1 VIERRNQPRRTL
13 CGGVVIGVLAGLWLA
28 AVEIAYVLV
37 AGTGAAGH
45 AGRFA
50 LVTALL
56 AMCFGGVLG
65 ALAGLVAWGAG
76 RLGGLLG
83 KRRVNELTATARVY
97 TVLMTVPVA
106 LVCANLFSGRWART
120 IPLHDALAV
129 VAGLLLLYGG
139 FRVASLTL
147 TLRDRLRRGSL
158 APRTGTL
165 LGLALLATAIVLYVA
180 DQRVFPRL
188 YHYFHNALA
197 FAAYVSA
204 LLGLGAL
211 FAARQA
217 SGSRLG
223 RLAEP
228 GIALCLA
235 VAIVAGGATGLALLS
250 GSQGLRF
257 VVATRTAVGQKLVG
271 VAAALN
277 LGPRRGLGQ
286 IPSAPPAAIPSTIA
300 PPKLPVGLRT
310 PGADVFLISV
320 DACRADHVGAYGY
333 PRRTTPAIDEVASS
347 GAVFE
352 RTYAQ
357 VPHTSFSISTMLTG
371 KYLYSLAELGDRQRH
386 ETLPVILRR
395 YGYKTAGFFPPSVF
409 FIDAQKFT
417 TYEETRFHFE
427 YVKYEYLDAA
437 RRVDQVIQFLESE
450 KPARVFAWTHFFE
463 PHEPYDPHPGFDF
476 GARALDRYDGE
487 IAYVDSQIGRLLK
500 WIRANRPNAV
510 VIVTAD
516 HGEEFGEHGG
526 HYHATTLYDEQIRVP
541 LVVSAPGL
549 SARRVPIQAEIIDVP
564 TTILSLLD
572 LPLPARM
579 RGTDLTPW
587 LADLP
592 AEPEA
597 APPAYAEIEH
607 KKMVVKQNRKLICD
621 LQQGFCELY
630 DLVADPAEKR
640 NLADADKQEVAALRA
655 DLDAWIGAHL
665 AYEQG
670 PPELEGPQRRRKAL
684 ERGRLGDV
692 GAVPELQRLLS
703 DGDVAVRREAARLLL
718 ALRAPAARQAL
729 THALADADL
738 EVRRAAQAGAAPL
751 VPAAR
756 AAAKGL
762 LAEGQAP
769 AEARLWAAIGLADA
783 GDATG
788 VPLLARAVATSCQI
802 IADGSNADGRCVGQI
817 DPILAR
823 DVVLLLG
830 QLKDRR
836 AVPALL
842 EARGNVRLRKEVV
855 QALGEIGDPRVA
867 TSLWRELLVEPRIEV
882 RGEIARALG
891 KLGDRSA
898 VPALARAFNRE
909 TESSVARELFL
920 ALCTLKGVPAGGAQA
935 ADLSRRPPAPSV
947 DVALAAPGA
956 EPDGRFDLWL
966 RVTTPQTPARLAVK
980 VGQRLLAHVEIGAA
994 DTVETLAL
1002 PADALPRRGK
1012 VRVTFA
1018 TEQGAPHV
1026 VAAWLRALPGG
1037 PAPASAPASGPAS
1050 APSP

>member
-1 VIERRNQPRRTL
+1 V
-13 CGGVVIGVLAGLWLA
+13 CGGLVTGVLAGLWLA
-28 AVEIAYVLV
+28 VVEIVWVLLFG
-37 AGTGAAGH
+37 AGAAGH

-50 LVTALL
+50 LVVALL
-56 AMCFGGVLG
+56 AMCCGGVFG

-76 RLGGLLG
+76 RLGALLG

-97 TVLMTVPVA
+97 AILLTVPVA

-120 IPLHDALAV
+120 IPLHDGLAV
-129 VAGLLLLYGG
+129 VVGLLLLYGG
-139 FRVASLTL
+139 FRVAQLVL

-158 APRTGTL
+158 PARSGSL
-165 LGLALLATAIVLYVA
+165 LGFALLGVALFLYVA
-180 DQRVFPRL
+180 DQRLFPRL
-188 YHYFHNALA
+188 YVYLHNALA
-197 FAAYVSA
+197 FTAYLSA

-228 GIALCLA
+228 GIALCVA
-235 VAIVAGGATGLALLS
+235 VAVVGGGTTGLAVLS
-250 GSQGLRF
+250 RSQGLRF
-257 VVATRTAVGQKLVG
+257 VVAEHTAVGQKLAG
-271 VAAALN
+271 MAAALHI
-277 LGPRRGLGQ
+277 GPRRGLAPL
-286 IPSAPPAAIPSTIA
+286 PSSLPAPHGSTLHA
-300 PPKLPVGLRT
+300 PKLPVGLRV

-352 RTYAQ
+352 RAYAQ

-437 RRVDQVIQFLESE
+437 GRVDQIIQFLESE
-450 KPARVFAWTHFFE
+450 KPARVFTWAHFFE

-476 GARALDRYDGE
+476 GARAIDRYDGE
-487 IAYVDSQIGRLLK
+487 IAYVDAQIGRLVR

-541 LVVSAPGL
+541 LVMSAPGL
-549 SARRVPIQAEIIDVP
+549 TARRVPIQAEIVDVP
-564 TTILSLLD
+564 TTILALLD

-587 LADLP
+587 LADPP
-592 AEPEA
+592 ADPDA
-597 APPAYAEIEH
+597 APPAFGEIER
-607 KKMVVKQNRKLICD
+607 KKMVVRQNHKLICD

-630 DLVADPAEKR
+630 DLVADPHEKR
-640 NLADADKQEVAALRA
+640 NLADADKQEVATLRSE
-655 DLDAWIGAHL
+655 LDAWIGGHL

-670 PPELEGPQRRRKAL
+670 PPELEGPQRRRHAL

-692 GAVPELQRLLS
+692 GAVPELQRLLG

-718 ALRAPAARQAL
+718 QLRAPVARQAL
-729 THALADADL
+729 TQALGDADV

-762 LAEGQAP
+762 LADEQAP
-769 AEARLWAAIGLADA
+769 ADARLWAAIGLADA
-783 GDATG
+783 NDPAG
-788 VPLLARAVATSCQI
+788 VPLLARAVASSCQI

-867 TSLWRELLVEPRIEV
+867 TPLWRELLVEPRIEV

-891 KLGDRSA
+891 KLGDRTA
-898 VPALARAFNRE
+898 VPALARAFGRE
-909 TESSVARELFL
+909 TEASVARELFL
-920 ALCTLKGVPAGGAQA
+920 ALCALKGVSAGGAQA
-935 ADLSRRPPAPSV
+935 ADLTRRPPAASV
-947 DVALAAPGA
+947 AVALVPPRG
-956 EPDGRFDLWL
+956 EPAGRFDLWVKVTAAARARLSL
-966 RVTTPQTPARLAVK
+966 RVGERV
-980 VGQRLLAHVEIGAA
+980 VGQVEVGPAEQVVSA
-994 DTVETLAL
+994 PL
-1002 PADALPRRGK
+1002 PADAMPKRGPLHLTLH
-1012 VRVTFA
+1012 VDEGT
-1018 TEQGAPHV
+1018 PHV
-1026 VAAWLRALPGG
+1026 EAAWLRALPGG
-1037 PAPASAPASGPAS
+1037 PAPASAPASGPAK
-1050 APSP
+1050 APASSPTP